1 MHANEIIGKTTR
13 KGKPKEYKQWKT
25 RCRKQ
30 LIDLEALGVV
40 WVQCAGNEGFLTTH
54 PENTIYR
61 TGEEAPAAIGTPDN
75 NMITVGA
82 VNKRGQLCE
91 WSSPEGAPVDLRYG
105 TETGV
110 SNFPVSFLLFSP
122 LRGWLQ
128 ISRLAKDACSGA
140 PYPQIFPTTPLSNIY
155 KEELLTPN
163 VTVDYHIRKRAKRL
177 HMGLEWEARGRSQ
190 KVSKYE
196 NHLLPDF

>member
-91 WSSPEGAPVDLRYG
+91 WSSPEGAPVDPRYG

-110 SNFPVSFLLFSP
+110 SNF
-122 LRGWLQ
+122 
-128 ISRLAKDACSGA
+128 
-140 PYPQIFPTTPLSNIY
+140 
-155 KEELLTPN
+155 
-163 VTVDYHIRKRAKRL
+163 
-177 HMGLEWEARGRSQ
+177 
-190 KVSKYE
+190 
-196 NHLLPDF
+196 